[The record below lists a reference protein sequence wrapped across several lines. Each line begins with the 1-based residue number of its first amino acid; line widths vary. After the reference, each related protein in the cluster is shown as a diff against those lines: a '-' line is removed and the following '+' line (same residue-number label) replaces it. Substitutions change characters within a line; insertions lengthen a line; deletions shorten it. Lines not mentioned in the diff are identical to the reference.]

1 MTTATPFRPGDDGS
15 VALHEHFDCS
25 QEEAW
30 SAIIDSSRLSEWLG
44 GAVLDRAAR
53 RWRGAAST
61 WSTTASPPPGSV
73 RACSPPRP
81 GMAVAHLEHTFVER
95 SRPDLEAVCVWSVV
109 ISDDGCDLHFTM
121 DGAGELGGPAT
132 SIGSRLFEGDE
143 PSTTADH
150 ALEILAAAKTI
161 LVVDW
166 VLPEIPE
173 VIAAL
178 DANVHAKIG
187 PSDDDWARL
196 EPTDG
201 GFEVVPA
208 APPDRADLLHLDW
221 TLGFDEFVGVARSL
235 DVRTFWY
242 HSARTRPPVP
252 ADNRGCWVPRRQS
265 TRQRARVEA
274 SGMAYIDDVYIVD
287 VARRLLAG

>member
-1 MTTATPFRPGDDGS
+1 MTTATPFRPSDDGS

-30 SAIIDSSRLSEWLG
+30 SAIIDGSRLSEWLG
-44 GAVLDRAAR
+44 GPCSIAPRVGGEAR
-53 RWRGAAST
+53 FELVDDGISAS
-61 WSTTASPPPGSV
+61 GMV

-132 SIGSRLFEGDE
+132 SIGSRLFEDDE

-178 DANVHAKIG
+178 DADVHAKIG

-196 EPTDG
+196 EPSDG

-265 TRQRARVEA
+265 TLQRARVEA

-287 VARRLLAG
+287 VARRILAG